1 MSKRTKDPSQD
12 PGQHLG
18 ILNLKTWEDYQ
29 DMLFH
34 IFTHVRNY
42 YILENHYH
50 FPFSCG
56 KADQSIPHIFLNPL
70 LLHNSNFH
78 HKPPTKL

>member
-1 MSKRTKDPSQD
+1 MSKRTKVPSQD

-34 IFTHVRNY
+34 IFTHVHVY
-42 YILENHYH
+42 VIYLKTTIIFH
-50 FPFSCG
+50 FRVG
-56 KADQSIPHIFLNPL
+56 KLTNQSHIY
-70 LLHNSNFH
+70 S
-78 HKPPTKL
+78 